1 MNMKINAPLVVT
13 LRNRRSWSQEELATA
28 AGLNLRTIQRIES
41 DGVASLQSRK
51 ALASA
56 FDVEVTEL
64 DIQEQKLMRTFEY
77 KILLFKASMLTGK
90 PPDTVAASLT
100 KEGEQGW
107 RLREMMNAPLSGMGN
122 QVWALLER
130 ETTK

>member
-1 MNMKINAPLVVT
+1 MKINAQLVVT

-28 AGLNLRTIQRIES
+28 AGLNLRTVQRIES

-56 FDVEVTEL
+56 FDVEVNEL
-64 DIQEQKLMRTFEY
+64 DAQEKKVMRSFEY
-77 KILLFKASMLTGK
+77 KTVVFKASMLTGK
-90 PPDTVAASLT
+90 PPDTVAATLT
-100 KEGEQGW
+100 REGEQGW
-107 RLREMMNAPLSGMGN
+107 RLREMVTPSQGGFTGGN

>member
-1 MNMKINAPLVVT
+1 MKINAQLVIT

-28 AGLNLRTIQRIES
+28 SGLNLRTIQRIES

-56 FDVEVTEL
+56 FDVEVNEL
-64 DIQEQKLMRTFEY
+64 DTQEKRVMRTFEY
-77 KILLFKASMLTGK
+77 KTVIFKAGVLTGK

-100 KEGEQGW
+100 REGEQGW
-107 RLREMMNAPLSGMGN
+107 RLREMVTPSQAGMGN

>member
-1 MNMKINAPLVVT
+1 MKINARLVVA
-13 LRNRRSWSQEELATA
+13 LRNRRSWSQDELATA

-56 FDVEVTEL
+56 FDVEVNEL
-64 DIQEQKLMRTFEY
+64 DTQEKRVMRTFEY
-77 KILLFKASMLTGK
+77 KTVIFKANILTGK
-90 PPDTVAASLT
+90 PPDTVGARLT

-107 RLREMMNAPLSGMGN
+107 RLRELVTPSEGWMSN

>member
-56 FDVEVTEL
+56 FDVGVTEL
-64 DIQEQKLMRTFEY
+64 DIQEEKLMRTFEY

>member
-1 MNMKINAPLVVT
+1 MKINARLVVT

-56 FDVEVTEL
+56 FEMDVHEL
-64 DIQEQKLMRTFEY
+64 DTQEKRVMRTFEY
-77 KILLFKASMLTGK
+77 KTLIFKANIMTGK
-90 PPDTVAASLT
+90 PPDTVGSRLSR
-100 KEGEQGW
+100 EGEQGW
-107 RLREMMNAPLSGMGN
+107 RLREMVTPSEGWMSN

>member
-1 MNMKINAPLVVT
+1 MKINARLVVT

-56 FDVEVTEL
+56 FDMDVHEL
-64 DIQEQKLMRTFEY
+64 DTQEKRAMRTFEY
-77 KILLFKASMLTGK
+77 KTLIFKANIMTGK
-90 PPDTVAASLT
+90 PPDTVGSRLSR
-100 KEGEQGW
+100 EGEQGW
-107 RLREMMNAPLSGMGN
+107 RLREMVTPSEGWMSN

>member
-1 MNMKINAPLVVT
+1 MKINARLVVT

-56 FDVEVTEL
+56 FEMDVHEL
-64 DIQEQKLMRTFEY
+64 DTQETRVMRTFEY
-77 KILLFKASMLTGK
+77 KTLIFKANIMTGM
-90 PPDTVAASLT
+90 PPDTVGSRLSR
-100 KEGEQGW
+100 EGEQGW
-107 RLREMMNAPLSGMGN
+107 RLREMVTPSEGWMSN

>member
-1 MNMKINAPLVVT
+1 MKINAQLVIT

-41 DGVASLQSRK
+41 NGAASLQSRK

-56 FDVEVTEL
+56 FDVEVNEL
-64 DIQEQKLMRTFEY
+64 VIQEERVMRTFEY
-77 KILLFKASMLTGK
+77 KTVIFKASILTGK
-90 PPDTVAASLT
+90 PPDSVAISLT
-100 KEGEQGW
+100 REGEQGW
-107 RLREMMNAPLSGMGN
+107 RLREMVTPSQGGMGN

>member
-1 MNMKINAPLVVT
+1 MKINTQLVIT
-13 LRNRRSWSQEELATA
+13 LRSRRSWSQEELATA

-56 FDVEVTEL
+56 FDVDVTEL
-64 DIQEQKLMRTFEY
+64 DLQEKRVVRTFEY
-77 KILLFKASMLTGK
+77 RIVTFKASILTGK
-90 PPDTVAASLT
+90 PPDTVASTLT

-107 RLREMMNAPLSGMGN
+107 RLREVMNAPLSGMGN

>member
-1 MNMKINAPLVVT
+1 MKINAQLVIS
-13 LRNRRSWSQEELATA
+13 LRKRRSWSQEELATV
-28 AGLNLRTIQRIES
+28 AGLNLRTVQRIES

-56 FDVEVTEL
+56 FDVEVNEL
-64 DIQEQKLMRTFEY
+64 EIQGKRVMRTFEY
-77 KILLFKASMLTGK
+77 KTVIFKASVWSGK
-90 PPDTVAASLT
+90 PPESVAATLN

-107 RLREMMNAPLSGMGN
+107 RLREMVTPVQGGMGN

>member
-1 MNMKINAPLVVT
+1 MKINTQLVIN
-13 LRNRRSWSQEELATA
+13 LRSRRSWSQEELATA

-56 FDVEVTEL
+56 FDVDVTEL
-64 DIQEQKLMRTFEY
+64 DLQEKRVMRTFEY
-77 KILLFKASMLTGK
+77 KIVTFKASILTGK
-90 PPDTVAASLT
+90 PPDTVAATLT
-100 KEGEQGW
+100 EEGGQGW
-107 RLREMMNAPLSGMGN
+107 RLRDVMNAPLSGMGN

>member
-1 MNMKINAPLVVT
+1 MKINTQLVIA
-13 LRNRRSWSQEELATA
+13 LRKRKSWSQEELATA

-56 FDVEVTEL
+56 FDVEVNEL
-64 DIQEQKLMRTFEY
+64 DLQEKRAMRTFEY
-77 KILLFKASMLTGK
+77 KSVLFKTSVWTGK
-90 PPDTVAASLT
+90 PPDTVAVTLNQ
-100 KEGEQGW
+100 EGAQGW
-107 RLREMMNAPLSGMGN
+107 RLREMVPPSAGMGN
-122 QVWALLER
+122 QVWAVLER

>member
-1 MNMKINAPLVVT
+1 MKINSQLVVT

-51 ALASA
+51 ALAAA
-56 FDVEVTEL
+56 FDVDVTEL
-64 DIQEQKLMRTFEY
+64 EIQEERVMRTFEY
-77 KILLFKASMLTGK
+77 KIVTFKASILTGK

-100 KEGEQGW
+100 KEGAQGW
-107 RLREMMNAPLSGMGN
+107 RLRDLMNASMSGMGN

>member
-1 MNMKINAPLVVT
+1 MKINARLVVT

-56 FDVEVTEL
+56 FDMDVHEL
-64 DIQEQKLMRTFEY
+64 DTQEKRVMRTFEY
-77 KILLFKASMLTGK
+77 KTLIFKANIMTGK
-90 PPDTVAASLT
+90 PPDTVGSRLSR
-100 KEGEQGW
+100 EGEQGW
-107 RLREMMNAPLSGMGN
+107 RLREMVTPSEGWMSN

>member
-1 MNMKINAPLVVT
+1 MKINAQLVIT
-13 LRNRRSWSQEELATA
+13 LRSRRSWSQEELATA

-51 ALASA
+51 ALAAA
-56 FDVEVTEL
+56 FDMDVADLEIRKERV
-64 DIQEQKLMRTFEY
+64 MRTFEY
-77 KILLFKASMLTGK
+77 RIVTFKASIFTGK
-90 PPDTVAASLT
+90 PPNTVAASLT
-100 KEGEQGW
+100 REGAEGW
-107 RLREMMNAPLSGMGN
+107 RLRELMNAPLSGMGN

>member
-1 MNMKINAPLVVT
+1 MKINTQLVIA
-13 LRNRRSWSQEELATA
+13 LRKRKSWSQEELATA

-56 FDVEVTEL
+56 FDVEVNEL
-64 DIQEQKLMRTFEY
+64 DLQEKRAMRTFEY
-77 KILLFKASMLTGK
+77 KTVIFKASVWSGK
-90 PPDTVAASLT
+90 PPDTVAASLN

-107 RLREMMNAPLSGMGN
+107 RLREMVPPLGGMGN
-122 QVWALLER
+122 QVLAVLER

>member
-1 MNMKINAPLVVT
+1 MKINAQLLVT
-13 LRNRRSWSQEELATA
+13 LRNRKSWSQEELATA
-28 AGLNLRTIQRIES
+28 AGLNLRTVQRIES

-56 FDVEVTEL
+56 FDLEVTEL
-64 DIQEQKLMRTFEY
+64 DLQEERVMRTFEY
-77 KILLFKASMLTGK
+77 KILMFKASMLTGK
-90 PPDTVAASLT
+90 PPDTVASSLT
-100 KEGEQGW
+100 KEGEHGW
-107 RLREMMNAPLSGMGN
+107 RLREMMNASMTGMGN

>member
-1 MNMKINAPLVVT
+1 MKINAQLVIT

-41 DGVASLQSRK
+41 EGVASLQSRK

-56 FDVEVTEL
+56 FDVEVDEL
-64 DIQEQKLMRTFEY
+64 DLQEKQIMKTFEY
-77 KILLFKASMLTGK
+77 KTMTFKAGVFSGK
-90 PPDTVAASLT
+90 PTDTVAASLT
-100 KEGEQGW
+100 REGEQGW
-107 RLREMMNAPLSGMGN
+107 RLREMVVPSPQGVGN
-122 QVWALLER
+122 LVWALLER